1 MYKNRYGSGRNMEM
15 RARGLQKPVHCVLFC
30 SFSHH
35 FYRGNKNET
44 AREREGWQG
53 NQLESESTST
63 VASTDCS
70 LTVFMGREEKIWSS
84 LLLLASRKGRSLQS
98 KGSPADSTPSHF
110 ISGPNPPKEQTQPDF
125 LHSSLRWPSWKHPT
139 LQEFSGENV
148 LSISLSVFL
157 CLPLCL
163 CLSHTCACVHT
174 HNPAI
179 QQLCNPQE
187 APHNFLPREQRTK
200 KNERVWTT

>member
-35 FYRGNKNET
+35 FYRGNTNET
-44 AREREGWQG
+44 ARERER
-53 NQLESESTST
+53 
-63 VASTDCS
+63 V
-70 LTVFMGREEKIWSS
+70 GREIS
-84 LLLLASRKGRSLQS
+84 LSLSRLRLLQAQTAALLYSWKGGENLKQPPPAGFQERPLFAEQRKPCGQHTLPFHLRTQS
-98 KGSPADSTPSHF
+98 TKRT
-110 ISGPNPPKEQTQPDF
+110 NPTRL
-125 LHSSLRWPSWKHPT
+125 LHRSLRWPSWKHPT

-163 CLSHTCACVHT
+163 CLSHTCACMHT

-200 KNERVWTT
+200 KNERVWTI